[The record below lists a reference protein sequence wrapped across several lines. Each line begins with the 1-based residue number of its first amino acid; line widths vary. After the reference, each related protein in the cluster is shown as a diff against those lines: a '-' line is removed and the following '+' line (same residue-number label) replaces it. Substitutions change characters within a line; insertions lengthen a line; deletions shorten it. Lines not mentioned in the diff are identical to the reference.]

1 MENLADCGTEVCPSA
16 RTKARARTP
25 VFLLDIRLR
34 ISSLLLVTMF
44 KSCKKSGS
52 VEGRRVDETEATE
65 QDLGYK
71 EIKLTFPKKSNDEI
85 CFNNRTKD
93 DLPASIKGIAEWKV
107 RQDFRQLAYLLGDET
122 QVQAIEYIN
131 DEWYNIFWERASNNF
146 SVARIDKILDP
157 TKQGLGTRFTPF
169 GIQEPAASDD
179 IVETISEADE
189 PSEHSPEDTPVVDR
203 TQVKIFNELAERLAE
218 TTLHAPQTTEM
229 STTVTQTI
237 AHTSAEG
244 GGLFHVG
251 GPSGEGDLG
260 GGWPSD
266 KGKQPEEPPD
276 RGEPSEQRGPPGGPP
291 GPLGPVGAWDHY
303 AAPNR
308 VDYGGTGGWAGSVP
322 FVFDG
327 D

>member
-1 MENLADCGTEVCPSA
+1 
-16 RTKARARTP
+16 
-25 VFLLDIRLR
+25 
-34 ISSLLLVTMF
+34 
-44 KSCKKSGS
+44 
-52 VEGRRVDETEATE
+52 VEGRRVDEIEATE

-71 EIKLTFPKKSNDEI
+71 EIKLTFPKKSDDEI
-85 CFNNRTKD
+85 HFNNRTKD
-93 DLPASIKGIAEWKV
+93 DLPVSIKGIAEWKV
-107 RQDFRQLAYLLGDET
+107 RQDFRQSAYLLGDKT

-157 TKQGLGTRFTPF
+157 TNRGLGTRFTPF
-169 GIQEPAASDD
+169 GIREPAASDD
-179 IVETISEADE
+179 VVETISEADK

-203 TQVKIFNELAERLAE
+203 TQVKILDELAERLAE
-218 TTLHAPQTTEM
+218 TTLHAPQTMEM

-244 GGLFHVG
+244 GGLFHIG
-251 GPSGEGDLG
+251 GPSGEGDPG

-266 KGKQPEEPPD
+266 KGKQPEEPLD
-276 RGEPSEQRGPPGGPP
+276 GGEPSGRKEPPGGPP
-291 GPLGPVGAWDHY
+291 GPPGPVGAWDHY
-303 AAPNR
+303 ATPNR

-322 FVFDG
+322 FVFNG